1 MTLGDDVKGLRSC
14 IAQEH
19 IGPWAEGIEALAVEP
34 LAVVGLE
41 VAGRDVVQDGVAV
54 DVVHG
59 FADRDIRA
67 FFTDDEASSP
77 S

>member
-1 MTLGDDVKGLRSC
+1 M
-14 IAQEH
+14 
-19 IGPWAEGIEALAVEP
+19 EP

-67 FFTDDEASSP
+67 FFTDDDGQFAFVVDLFGHVLMRFDGIVRPDDSDVAW
-77 S
+77 